1 MNRAF
6 QRLIFSLAC
15 LFLIGVVNADPVTAL
30 LNIPPP
36 GNYKFGGSTLDTDDW
51 KALIFTTPSTMRAEV
66 VSIEIAL
73 SCNPGCSGPGNE
85 NYPDTADLQITIYS
99 VINVAGVPTPDVEL
113 YSIPIQYGLTLT
125 GRGTQFT
132 FSIPNW
138 QLAQNSTYAL
148 VLKSTNTNPTKWS
161 NIELAGNNKP
171 PEVQNGFT
179 FVAASTTDTLA
190 PGNPWITTAADNNA
204 VNMQVILISPVP
216 TLSKFGEIMLAT
228 SLIFTMIWYS
238 RTRTYS

>member
-6 QRLIFSLAC
+6 KRLIFSVAC
-15 LFLIGVVNADPVTAL
+15 LFLIGVVKADPVTAL
-30 LNIPPP
+30 LNMPPP
-36 GNYKFGGSTLDTDDW
+36 GNFKYGGSTLDTDDW
-51 KALIFTTPSTMRAEV
+51 KALIFTTPSSMRAEV

-73 SCNPGCSGPGNE
+73 SCNPGCTNSSNE
-85 NYPDTADLQITIYS
+85 NYPDTADVQVAIYS
-99 VINVAGVPTPDVEL
+99 VRDRLGTLIPDVEL
-113 YSIPIQYGLTLT
+113 YSIPMQLGLNLT
-125 GRGTQFT
+125 QRGTQFT

-138 QLAQNSTYAL
+138 QLSQNSTYAL

-179 FVAASTTDTLA
+179 FVSASTTDTA
-190 PGNPWITTAADNNA
+190 ASGNPWIITLADNNA

-216 TLSKFGEIMLAT
+216 MLSEWGKLALAT
-228 SLIFTMIWYS
+228 LIIFTMLWYS